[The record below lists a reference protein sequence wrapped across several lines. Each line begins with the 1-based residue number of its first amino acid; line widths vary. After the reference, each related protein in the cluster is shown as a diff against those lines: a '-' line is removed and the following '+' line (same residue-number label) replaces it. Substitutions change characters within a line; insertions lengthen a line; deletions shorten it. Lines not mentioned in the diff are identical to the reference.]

1 MTRTPIRR
9 ISSKRLAQMGGKA
22 FSTIQKRT
30 KPPAKRKTPRAV
42 HSERTAH
49 ITGHKRIRLY
59 GKAREQRRLEVF
71 LRANSRCEEIIRC
84 ELPECNEGGKAWH
97 TWRCNKLATEWSHL
111 KHGPNKCDCLDPKCS
126 IASCTE
132 CHKKRHNAGGK
143 PVPRKPQVSSME
155 E

>member
-59 GKAREQRRLEVF
+59 GNAREQRRAEIF
-71 LRANSRCEEIIRC
+71 ARAGGRCEEMVWSVQGMAGNYKWGFYPCR
-84 ELPECNEGGKAWH
+84 NY
-97 TWRCNKLATEWSHL
+97 ATEWSHL

-132 CHKKRHNAGGK
+132 CHRRRHAGGK
-143 PVPRKPQVSSME
+143 PVPRKPKVSSME